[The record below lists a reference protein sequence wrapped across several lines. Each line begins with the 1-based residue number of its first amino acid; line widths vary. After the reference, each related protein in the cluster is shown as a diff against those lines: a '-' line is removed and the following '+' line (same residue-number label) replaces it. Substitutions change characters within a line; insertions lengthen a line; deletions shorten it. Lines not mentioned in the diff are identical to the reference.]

1 MSHILKYLLLS
12 TFLILSK
19 SEIKYSSCIDNKRNI
34 TLEDGTIKSF
44 DCIECD
50 IDKYTIYNEDKLICI
65 DCPEKSH
72 NYGHNIIID
81 TFTDKVLSRYSPI
94 FEVNC
99 DNNDKK
105 YCPKWGNGAF
115 SLKVENAND
124 HISSKS
130 ILKWKQYYVKDGE
143 FIIKYIN
150 YNGDINKY
158 LLIYI
163 NNVLVYKDDTQTSSI
178 KTKQFSIKKG
188 QNEINIEY
196 IIDKNLEPKNKNDIE
211 SFLEIYEIQ
220 MINAETSSLE
230 CQKYDNINELKNSI
244 LNNCEYD
251 VSKCNEEDFCTY
263 RFFNQQSKGN
273 NIKNATQEIYYNKIK
288 GATCKELIIPES
300 KEIDAEVC
308 SYGQYLKL
316 KENSEIIYSC
326 ELCSN
331 NFYND
336 KLINLDT
343 KCSSVCDTTTKD
355 ISKILY
361 ISSFSDPSQYIIEEI
376 EIVKTI
382 GYIEVNYE
390 KFNLREDVSI
400 FVEITEKEKNTVK
413 TYQLI
418 NPDKNKEIADGNFNF
433 LLPLKEGKYSV
444 QIKGKNLKMKEIKII
459 NNAKGGNYKCTDKLS
474 IIPENTCPDGE
485 YYSSNIKSCTH
496 CPDSLNYIENSNCA
510 FSEVIINNNF
520 KLDNSELFKG
530 KLFHT
535 QNKIS
540 QENNVEYYLFLNP
553 NYPLIYE
560 ITQNQNSK
568 TIEIIG
574 DEFKRMKIIKGNKN
588 RGIIIS
594 YLHNDYNDENKNYT
608 TNIYIN
614 CNKAISDSQ
623 ETLKLL
629 KNITNE
635 DMNYY
640 YFYVESSSVCPI
652 CLKSEVTEDKSG
664 QCPNDEYELYTAKSK
679 DDAEC
684 VIKPFKSESSLELN
698 IPDNSNLILYHD
710 SALEEDIDLIQNYQ
724 ITENIPVIYGNEDDD
739 IVTEKYRYNYCS
751 KDVKDESLAGGYI
764 ALIVIACLL
773 VIAVI
778 GFIVWKY
785 VLNHKMNDT
794 EISKDYVKE
803 MNLKN
808 SDSE

>member
-1 MSHILKYLLLS
+1 MIQPPK
-12 TFLILSK
+12 
-19 SEIKYSSCIDNKRNI
+19 
-34 TLEDGTIKSF
+34 
-44 DCIECD
+44 
-50 IDKYTIYNEDKLICI
+50 IY
-65 DCPEKSH
+65 
-72 NYGHNIIID
+72 
-81 TFTDKVLSRYSPI
+81 
-94 FEVNC
+94 
-99 DNNDKK
+99 
-105 YCPKWGNGAF
+105 PK
-115 SLKVENAND
+115 
-124 HISSKS
+124 
-130 ILKWKQYYVKDGE
+130 
-143 FIIKYIN
+143 
-150 YNGDINKY
+150 
-158 LLIYI
+158 
-163 NNVLVYKDDTQTSSI
+163 
-178 KTKQFSIKKG
+178 
-188 QNEINIEY
+188 
-196 IIDKNLEPKNKNDIE
+196 
-211 SFLEIYEIQ
+211 
-220 MINAETSSLE
+220 
-230 CQKYDNINELKNSI
+230 
-244 LNNCEYD
+244 
-251 VSKCNEEDFCTY
+251 
-263 RFFNQQSKGN
+263 FF
-273 NIKNATQEIYYNKIK
+273 
-288 GATCKELIIPES
+288 
-300 KEIDAEVC
+300 
-308 SYGQYLKL
+308 
-316 KENSEIIYSC
+316 
-326 ELCSN
+326 
-331 NFYND
+331 
-336 KLINLDT
+336 
-343 KCSSVCDTTTKD
+343 
-355 ISKILY
+355 
-361 ISSFSDPSQYIIEEI
+361 
-376 EIVKTI
+376 I

-724 ITENIPVIYGNEDDD
+724 ITENIPVIYGNEGDD

-794 EISKDYVKE
+794 ETSKDYVKE

>member
-1 MSHILKYLLLS
+1 
-12 TFLILSK
+12 
-19 SEIKYSSCIDNKRNI
+19 
-34 TLEDGTIKSF
+34 
-44 DCIECD
+44 
-50 IDKYTIYNEDKLICI
+50 
-65 DCPEKSH
+65 
-72 NYGHNIIID
+72 
-81 TFTDKVLSRYSPI
+81 
-94 FEVNC
+94 
-99 DNNDKK
+99 
-105 YCPKWGNGAF
+105 
-115 SLKVENAND
+115 
-124 HISSKS
+124 
-130 ILKWKQYYVKDGE
+130 
-143 FIIKYIN
+143 
-150 YNGDINKY
+150 
-158 LLIYI
+158 
-163 NNVLVYKDDTQTSSI
+163 
-178 KTKQFSIKKG
+178 
-188 QNEINIEY
+188 
-196 IIDKNLEPKNKNDIE
+196 
-211 SFLEIYEIQ
+211 

-326 ELCSN
+326 EPCSN

-724 ITENIPVIYGNEDDD
+724 ITENIPVIYGNEGDD

-803 MNLKN
+803 MYLKN

>member
-1 MSHILKYLLLS
+1 MSHILIYLLLS

-19 SEIKYSSCIDNKRNI
+19 SEIKYSSCIDNKRSI

-50 IDKYTIYNEDKLICI
+50 IDKYTIYKEDKLKCI

-94 FEVNC
+94 FTINCEIADKNLCPIWKKDLFSVKLGNVN
-99 DNNDKK
+99 DNIN
-105 YCPKWGNGAF
+105 
-115 SLKVENAND
+115 
-124 HISSKS
+124 SKS
-130 ILKWKQYYVKDGE
+130 TLKLNQYYVNDGE
-143 FIIKYIN
+143 FVIKYIN
-150 YNGDINKY
+150 YNGNFNRY
-158 LLIYI
+158 LHIYI
-163 NNVLVYKDDTQTSSI
+163 NDVLVYKDDTKHSI
-178 KTKQFSIKKG
+178 VKTRKFKIKKG
-188 QNEINIEY
+188 NNEIEIQY
-196 IIDKNLEPKNKNDIE
+196 IIDKNLEPKNKNNIE

-326 ELCSN
+326 ELCTN

-629 KNITNE
+629 KKITNE

-679 DDAEC
+679 GDAEC

-724 ITENIPVIYGNEDDD
+724 ITENIPVIYGNEGDD